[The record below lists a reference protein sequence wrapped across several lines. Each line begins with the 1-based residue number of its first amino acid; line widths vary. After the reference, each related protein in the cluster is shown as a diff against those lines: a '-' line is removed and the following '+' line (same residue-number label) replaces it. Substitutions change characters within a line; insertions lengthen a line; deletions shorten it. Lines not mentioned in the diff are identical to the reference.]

1 MVSTLVLL
9 AAQTSFVAETRQ
21 WRLDYE
27 KRLVREEGWVNV
39 AGLLWLKEGE
49 NSVGS
54 HPSSDV
60 VLPAHSCPPHAGFI
74 TLHKGGIFLDL
85 DPGLDAIVNDSKAFS
100 GQILSDADEG
110 GPDKVRIGSLLFKV
124 IKRGKRWGLRLYDS
138 ESPGAKAFKGVSW
151 FPADPR
157 LKVKAK
163 FVAYNSPRKLMI
175 TNIIGDTEP
184 APNPGYAEF
193 TLGGKKCRL
202 EAVDEGE
209 TYFFNFKDKT
219 NGENTYGAG
228 RFLDAKKPSGGVIE
242 LDFNRAYNPPCA
254 WTDFATC
261 PLPPKQN
268 YLPVAIKAGAK
279 FLGHH

>member
-21 WRLDYE
+21 WRQNYE
-27 KRLVREEGWVNV
+27 KGLVREEGWVNV

-49 NSVGS
+49 NSIGS
-54 HPSSDV
+54 HPTSDV
-60 VLPAHSCPPHAGFI
+60 VLPAHSCPPHAGFV
-74 TLHKGGIFLDL
+74 TLNQGKIRLDL
-85 DPGLDAIVNDSKAFS
+85 DESVDAVINNNRAWSSSIRADV
-100 GQILSDADEG
+100 DEG

-138 ESPGAKAFKGVSW
+138 QSPGAKAFKGVSW

-157 LKVKAK
+157 LKIKAK
-163 FVAYNSPRKLMI
+163 YVAYPSPKQLMI

-184 APNPGYAEF
+184 VPNPGYAEF
-193 TLGGKKCRL
+193 VIGGKKCRL

-209 TYFFNFKDKT
+209 TYFFNFKDTT
-219 NGENTYGAG
+219 NGVNTYASG
-228 RFLDAKKPSGGVIE
+228 RFLDAKKPVGGFIE
-242 LDFNRAYNPPCA
+242 LDFNRTYNPPCA
-254 WTDFATC
+254 WTEFATC